1 MFSPEML
8 SSEETIE
15 IMLEI
20 LRRTSKSIEM
30 TRTLANSDEF
40 IDLIESIRFINMSTA
55 NTISQHSNRVSSNY
69 SSSNNNNNS

>member
-1 MFSPEML
+1 VFSPEML

>member
-69 SSSNNNNNS
+69 SSSNNNNS

>member
-1 MFSPEML
+1 ML

-69 SSSNNNNNS
+69 SSSNNNNS

>member
-1 MFSPEML
+1 ML

-69 SSSNNNNNS
+69 SNNNNNNNS